1 MATFNN
7 SAAYSILN
15 TQKGTYYVQG
25 GHYFVPATFVDLG
38 TTAPSDYQSLS
49 SERSDKVS
57 ITGGAL
63 DGVTVG
69 PNSTINATFSGTVSN
84 GTITGSTITGGTING
99 TPIGQSTP
107 AAGAFLGLNATSA
120 SILGPCSGEGVSS
133 TVNGLPAS
141 ITNTGPSLDAS
152 PTSASLTLYDSTRT
166 ANNKTADVS
175 WFGGVLSL
183 RLKNDA
189 GSSATAA
196 LSVTGGQAAGISG
209 ITSNSGSGAWTH
221 TGDFA
226 ASGVV
231 SAGIQSSANALQL
244 LGSSGAADTQIR
256 TVGTS
261 ADISIQVSAKG
272 AGSVKLQSPTSVT
285 SSTGS
290 VLSVDTTD
298 ANGSFIKLS
307 NSGTVMGYYGSGKAL
322 ASGGLLTDLSIR
334 SETGVILFAKGSAVQ
349 TRIDASGTVTLSPG
363 FTVAGLPAASTAL
376 KGARAFVTDAN
387 NPVWNN
393 PVAGSGSN
401 TVPVFCNGNA
411 WVCG

>member
-25 GHYFVPATFVDLG
+25 GHYFAPTTFVDLG
-38 TTAPSDYQSLS
+38 TTAPTDYQSLS

-69 PNSTINATFSGTVSN
+69 SNSTINAAVSGSVTNATV
-84 GTITGSTITGGTING
+84 TGSTITGGTING

-133 TVNGLPAS
+133 TVNGLSAS
-141 ITNTGPSLDAS
+141 ITNSGPSLDAS
-152 PTSASLTLYDSTRT
+152 PTSAALTLYDSTRT

-175 WFGGVLSL
+175 WVGGVLSL

-189 GSSATAA
+189 GSSATPA

-209 ITSNSGSGAWTH
+209 ISSNSGSGSWAH
-221 TGDFA
+221 TGDFT
-226 ASGVV
+226 ASGVL
-231 SAGIQSSANALQL
+231 SAGVQSTANAVQM

-256 TVGTS
+256 AVGTS
-261 ADISIQVSAKG
+261 ADISIDVSAKG
-272 AGSVKLQSPTSVT
+272 AGSIKLQSPTSVAGT
-285 SSTGS
+285 
-290 VLSVDTTD
+290 LS
-298 ANGSFIKLS
+298 A
-307 NSGTVMGYYGSGKAL
+307 
-322 ASGGLLTDLSIR
+322 
-334 SETGVILFAKGSAVQ
+334 TGV
-349 TRIDASGTVTLSPG
+349 VTLSQG
-363 FTVAGLPAASTAL
+363 FTVASLPAASTAL

-387 NPVWNN
+387 NPTWNS
-393 PVAGSGSN
+393 PVTGGSSN